1 MLSAF
6 LFGILSSLHCIG
18 MCGPIAMMLPVSRT
32 NKVERATQLMIYHL
46 GRIFTYGF
54 LGGLFGWLGRGLF
67 IAGLQQKLSIIL
79 GVLMIVYVLIPKN
92 KFPKISFLNPLYQLV
107 NKAKK
112 TMGTHFQ
119 KKDSSSFFLI
129 GLLNGFLPC
138 VMVYTALFG
147 ATATQNPL
155 NGMLY
160 MMLFGAGTIPLM
172 SVITYIA
179 NLISVRLR
187 EKILKAVPFFVIIL
201 GVLFVIRG
209 MGLDIPFLSP
219 GILKLFVTTGADCY

>member
-79 GVLMIVYVLIPKN
+79 GILMIIYVLIPKN
-92 KFPKISFLNPLYQLV
+92 KFQRISFLQPLYRWV
-107 NKAKK
+107 NQAKK
-112 TMGTHFQ
+112 MMGLQF
-119 KKDSSSFFLI
+119 KKNNSSSFFII
-129 GLLNGFLPC
+129 GILNGFLPC

-147 ATATQNPL
+147 ATATQNPF

-172 SVITYIA
+172 SLVVYIS
-179 NLISVRLR
+179 NFISVRMR
-187 EKILKAVPFFVIIL
+187 EKILKAVPFFVII
-201 GVLFVIRG
+201 
-209 MGLDIPFLSP
+209 
-219 GILKLFVTTGADCY
+219 

>member
-6 LFGILSSLHCIG
+6 LFGILSSLHCVG

-32 NKVERATQLMIYHL
+32 NEVKRVSQLITYHL

-67 IAGLQQKLSIIL
+67 IAGLQQKLSILL
-79 GVLMIVYVLIPKN
+79 GILMIIYVLIPKN
-92 KFPKISFLNPLYQLV
+92 KFQRISFLQPLYRWV
-107 NKAKK
+107 NQAKK
-112 TMGTHFQ
+112 MMGLQF
-119 KKDSSSFFLI
+119 KKNNSSSFFII
-129 GLLNGFLPC
+129 GILNGFLPC

-160 MMLFGAGTIPLM
+160 MMFFGAGTIPLM
-172 SVITYIA
+172 SLVVYIS
-179 NLISVRLR
+179 NFISVHMR

-201 GVLFVIRG
+201 GTLFVIRG

-219 GILKLFVTTGADCY
+219 GTLKLFVTTGADCY